1 MYILITSLCETSA
14 VLKTIRFLSELLKI
28 VLFLVPM
35 ILIVMV
41 SIDIG
46 KAVIA
51 NDESEMKKAGHT
63 AIRRII
69 MGMFLILIPR
79 ITVPLISLLV
89 NASSTVT
96 NYNNCIEN
104 MKNISLYEK
113 LEQSER
119 EEEQETYQKKL
130 SKKTSKKIKAM
141 EKANNTTLKAND
153 NKNSASLNTGNT
165 FPDDPNTDHR
175 ILIIGNSKTW
185 RNGGMP
191 YEKSERRPA
200 YEFVK
205 MAKLGGYIKDDNLK
219 IFYTNGNTAKIRA
232 GNSEVTVVTIPG
244 STINYI
250 SSKSKQSENYLL
262 ISKFNYDIVIL
273 QEKTASAQNSS
284 NATFKA
290 GVKRV
295 LNALKNKNA
304 RIYIRTSWP
313 TKGSFGQALSNMN
326 SNVDS
331 IISDL
336 KSSNNYSS
344 FTFVPIRDGNAF
356 KQAYNKQINTYL
368 PDHQHQNGNGSYLAG
383 ACMYYKVFN
392 ADPSELNFKGHAGS
406 KDVAKKL
413 AEIAKQNC

>member
-1 MYILITSLCETSA
+1 MFMQFLITSLCETSA

-89 NASSTVT
+89 NASSTIT

-153 NKNSASLNTGNT
+153 NKNLAATNSNNVGEEGAFIGKTYNLTEIQIKKIAAMIVHEQGSGPGIIAEANLMANLFELKGHKKNPSLYYYVTHHWFASKTAPVSDATKEAIAVVKTVLVNGRRTLPLYVTEHDCWNCNEKRYCNGHKGDICTLENNGKKMSDLSSIKNRNNYVPDSTKVYTVSTGSKSYWIFYT
-165 FPDDPNTDHR
+165 FPDNHSDPFGYYLDDYKK
-175 ILIIGNSKTW
+175 IKGGN
-185 RNGGMP
+185 
-191 YEKSERRPA
+191 
-200 YEFVK
+200 
-205 MAKLGGYIKDDNLK
+205 
-219 IFYTNGNTAKIRA
+219 
-232 GNSEVTVVTIPG
+232 
-244 STINYI
+244 
-250 SSKSKQSENYLL
+250 
-262 ISKFNYDIVIL
+262 
-273 QEKTASAQNSS
+273 
-284 NATFKA
+284 
-290 GVKRV
+290 
-295 LNALKNKNA
+295 
-304 RIYIRTSWP
+304 
-313 TKGSFGQALSNMN
+313 
-326 SNVDS
+326 
-331 IISDL
+331 
-336 KSSNNYSS
+336 
-344 FTFVPIRDGNAF
+344 
-356 KQAYNKQINTYL
+356 
-368 PDHQHQNGNGSYLAG
+368 
-383 ACMYYKVFN
+383 
-392 ADPSELNFKGHAGS
+392 
-406 KDVAKKL
+406 
-413 AEIAKQNC
+413 